1 MALRL
6 VATCGRGLEDLLLAE
21 AEALGVAEARAER
34 GAVLFSGSWPDCW
47 RANWRLRTA
56 NRVLIE
62 LAAWPAP
69 DGPALTRGARELV
82 LRRGS
87 GWDGVEP
94 ADLFDPNLT
103 LSVRASSASSRV
115 RDVRWAALT
124 VKDGLVDGQ
133 RQRFGRRS
141 RVDRGSADLPLRL
154 RLFRDRATLLLDTSG
169 DPLDRRGYRTTTG
182 PAPVR
187 EQLAAACVLAAGIS
201 DGPVVDP
208 MCGTGTLLVEA
219 GWIALG
225 RAPGNLRKRWLFE
238 GLPGFDRQCFETIRK
253 EPLPVPAPSIRL
265 VGVDH
270 ERVAVASAGESLARA
285 GLTSRA
291 DLIVGD
297 AFDFEPP
304 EGPGLVVVNP
314 PHGERLEAE
323 LSDWK
328 RLGDLLKRRYTGWR
342 AVVLAGGPSLG
353 KWIGLKPTLRIPVS
367 SGPLDAR
374 ILVFDLY

>member
-1 MALRL
+1 MTLRL
-6 VATCGRGLEDLLLAE
+6 VATCGRGLEEILLAE
-21 AEALGVAEARAER
+21 VAGLWPADARADR

-56 NRVLIE
+56 NRILVE
-62 LAAWPAP
+62 LAGWPAQ
-69 DGPALTRGARELV
+69 DERDLEAGARDLV
-82 LRRGS
+82 NRRDA
-87 GWDGVEP
+87 GWDGVLSG
-94 ADLFDPNLT
+94 DLFDPSRS
-103 LSVRASSASSRV
+103 LSVRASSAESRV
-115 RDVRWAALT
+115 RDVRWAALK

-141 RVDRGSADLPLRL
+141 SVDRDSAELPLRL

-187 EQLAAACVLAAGIS
+187 EQLAAACVLAAGVV

-225 RAPGNLRKRWLFE
+225 RAPGNLRRRWLFE
-238 GLPGFDRQCFETIRK
+238 GLPGFERHRFDMIRT
-253 EPLPVPAPSIRL
+253 EPLPVPVPSVRL
-265 VGVDH
+265 FGVDH
-270 ERVAVASAGESLARA
+270 ERAAVAAARGVLTRA
-285 GLTSRA
+285 GLMNRA
-291 DLIVGD
+291 ELILGD

-323 LSDWK
+323 KEDWQ
-328 RLGDLLKRRYTGWR
+328 RLGDLLKQRYPGWR
-342 AVVLAGGPSLG
+342 AAVLAGGPSRG
-353 KWIGLKPTLRIPVS
+353 KWIGLKPARRIPIS
-367 SGPLDAR
+367 IGPLEAR
-374 ILVFDLY
+374 ILLFDLY

>member
-1 MALRL
+1 MALQL
-6 VATCGRGLEDLLLAE
+6 VATCGRGLEELLLAE
-21 AEALGVAEARAER
+21 VAALGVAEARAER

-56 NRVLIE
+56 NRVLVE
-62 LAAWPAP
+62 LAGWPAP
-69 DGPALTRGARELV
+69 DGGALTRGARELV
-82 LRRGS
+82 RRREP

-94 ADLFDPNLT
+94 AELFDPSRSI
-103 LSVRASSASSRV
+103 SVRASSASSSV

-141 RVDRGSADLPLRL
+141 RVDRDSADLPLRL
-154 RLFRDRATLLLDTSG
+154 RLFRNRATLLLDTSG

-187 EQLAAACVLAAGIS
+187 EQLAAACVLAAGVP

-225 RAPGNLRKRWLFE
+225 RPPGNLRRKWLFAD
-238 GLPGFDRQCFETIRK
+238 LPGFDRQRFEAIRS

-270 ERVAVASAGESLARA
+270 ERTAVAAASGALTRA
-285 GLTSRA
+285 GLTDRA
-291 DLIVGD
+291 ALIVGD
-297 AFDFEPP
+297 AFSFEPP

-314 PHGERLEAE
+314 PHGERLAADQE
-323 LSDWK
+323 DWK
-328 RLGDLLKRRYTGWR
+328 RLGDLLKQRYTGWR
-342 AVVLAGGPSLG
+342 AVVLAGGPSQG
-353 KWIGLKPTLRIPVS
+353 KWIGLKPARRIPVS
-367 SGPLDAR
+367 TGPHEAR
-374 ILVFDLY
+374 ILLFDLY

>member
-1 MALRL
+1 MALQL

-21 AEALGVAEARAER
+21 VTALGTANPRAER

-56 NRVLIE
+56 NRVLVE
-62 LAAWPAP
+62 LAGWPAP
-69 DGPALTRGARELV
+69 DGHALTRGARELV

-87 GWDGVEP
+87 IWGGVEA
-94 ADLFDPNLT
+94 ADLFDPSRS

-141 RVDRGSADLPLRL
+141 QVDRQSADLPLRL

-169 DPLDRRGYRTTTG
+169 APLDRRGYRTVTG
-182 PAPVR
+182 PAPIR
-187 EQLAAACVLAAGIS
+187 EQLAAACVLAAGVT

-225 RAPGNLRKRWLFE
+225 SAPGNLRKRWLLE
-238 GLPGFDRQCFETIRK
+238 DLPGFDRRRFEAIRN
-253 EPLPVPAPSIRL
+253 EPLPVPGPSIRL

-270 ERVAVASAGESLARA
+270 ERTAVAAASDSLTRA
-285 GLTSRA
+285 GLSDRA
-291 DLIVGD
+291 DLMVGD
-297 AFDFEPP
+297 AFSFEPP

-314 PHGERLEAE
+314 PHGERLTVEKE
-323 LSDWK
+323 DWK
-328 RLGDLLKRRYTGWR
+328 RLGDLLKQRYTGWR
-342 AVVLAGGPSLG
+342 AAVLAGGPSRG
-353 KWIGLKPTLRIPVS
+353 KWIGLKPTRRIPVS
-367 SGPLDAR
+367 TGPLEAR
-374 ILVFDLY
+374 ILLFDLY